1 MQYFLMHEDLKIALF
16 EVNDFGNIIN
26 VAVSP
31 NVETQRHLPISV
43 ISPKALA
50 DWLLNRGI
58 PATRQGISTELKLAG
73 VSSTF
78 ALMLQ
83 NNGLSLTDHY
93 WVKER
98 GSQET
103 WEMINLYTN
112 SFKAS
117 YSLNVRDDIV
127 GKSIADKTNFTPSAS
142 LKGDLKKKWIIDS
155 NGVRRMVK
163 GNYNSTCRQSISE
176 VLATKIHSLQGG
188 VGYTPYSLINIIS
201 DGQTIIGCECPNF
214 TSIETEFIPAID
226 VVNMAKKPNDLS
238 YYEFFIQL
246 CSQNGV
252 GIRYFLEYQ
261 IMTDFIISNSDR
273 HLNNFG
279 IIRSS
284 KTLQW
289 LTYAPLFDSGN
300 SMFYKSSYIPVDK
313 GLLKLEVTSFLK
325 KEVQLLRYIT
335 NRGLVN
341 LSRLPSDNYLYSL
354 LSKDKNTRDEV
365 NERLVKA
372 YNKKIKYLSDFQN
385 GADIW
390 SYNYKG

>member
-1 MQYFLMHEDLKIALF
+1 MQYFLMHENLKIALF
-16 EVNDFGNIIN
+16 EVNHFGNITN

-31 NVETQRHLPISV
+31 NVGTQRHLPISV

-98 GSQET
+98 GSQGT
-103 WEMINLYTN
+103 WEMVNLYTN
-112 SFKAS
+112 SFRAS

-176 VLATKIHSLQGG
+176 VLATKIHSLQGRI
-188 VGYTPYSLINIIS
+188 GYTPYSLINITS
-201 DGQTIIGCECPNF
+201 DGQIIIGCECPNF

-238 YYEFFIQL
+238 YYEFFIRL

-252 GIRYFLEYQ
+252 DIRYFLEYQ

-325 KEVQLLRYIT
+325 KEVQLLRYVT
-335 NRGLVN
+335 NRGLID

-390 SYNYKG
+390 SYNYRG